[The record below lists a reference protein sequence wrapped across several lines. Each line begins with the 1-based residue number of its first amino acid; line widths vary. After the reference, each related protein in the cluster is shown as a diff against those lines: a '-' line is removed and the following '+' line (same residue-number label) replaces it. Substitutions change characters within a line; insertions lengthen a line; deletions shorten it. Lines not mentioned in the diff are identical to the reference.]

1 MIFQYT
7 LDLLLSG
14 RKTQTCRIA
23 KPNETAVHAS
33 SGAIIAVTVNEHD
46 KYRVGKTYAVQPARA
61 KPAVARIGL
70 TGIDRKQ
77 IRDITLAE
85 AQAEGYSTR
94 EEFFEIWRTIHGDTH
109 LDADVWVLRFEL
121 IHTL

>member
-23 KPNETAVHAS
+23 KTGEIGERGTHN
-33 SGAIIAVTVNEHD
+33 AIVAVTFKGHD
-46 KYRVGKTYAVQPARA
+46 KYRVGKTYAVQPARG

-70 TGIDRKQ
+70 VGIDHKK
-77 IRDITLAE
+77 ISEITREEAE
-85 AQAEGYSTR
+85 AEGYSSR
-94 EEFFEIWRTIHGDTH
+94 EEFFGVWQSIHGDKNA
-109 LDADVWVLRFEL
+109 DAEVWVLKFEL
-121 IHTL
+121 IHLS